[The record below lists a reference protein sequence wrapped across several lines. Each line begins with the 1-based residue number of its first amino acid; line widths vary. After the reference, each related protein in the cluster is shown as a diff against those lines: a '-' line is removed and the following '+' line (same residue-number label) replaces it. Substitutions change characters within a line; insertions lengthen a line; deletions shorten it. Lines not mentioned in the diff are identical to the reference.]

1 MSSSGPVSDQPI
13 PQQRRSKM
21 ATSNEASSS
30 TPTRPTLS
38 SSRGSPYLP
47 TSRETLLLAIF
58 PALLLFGTIF
68 STLSPQTRAAAA
80 AATTA
85 GSASATS
92 HYPQSPEFAPSY
104 FARKSNVLNVLF
116 VKRGWFWI
124 TVTFFAFVAT
134 HPYFTAVQKAPS
146 KTLFGRRASAAIRWS
161 LVTGW
166 WILVTQWFFGPA
178 LIDRSFR
185 LTGGGCEA
193 LQALADEIE
202 AEAVQQGRAGSTSA
216 QFLNAASSSSACKNA
231 GGTWSGGH
239 DISGHVFLLTLGTTF
254 LAQEIG
260 WVLWR
265 KVAASTA
272 TGARAVDSRAIV
284 MGDGAVKSAEVEA
297 GLGGSV
303 LESPAVLSS
312 VLVTR
317 FASVVVGLSMWML
330 LMTAIYFHTWPE
342 KLTGLIV
349 ALTGYYGVYVVPR
362 FVPALRHVVGLP
374 GL

>member
-1 MSSSGPVSDQPI
+1 MVPNS
-13 PQQRRSKM
+13 
-21 ATSNEASSS
+21 EASSS
-30 TPTRPTLS
+30 TPSRSTAP
-38 SSRGSPYLP
+38 SRGSPYLP
-47 TSRETLLLAIF
+47 TSRETLLLTIF
-58 PALLLFGTIF
+58 PAVLLFGTIF
-68 STLSPQTRAAAA
+68 SVLSPQTRAAAA

-116 VKRGWFWI
+116 VKRGWFWV

-134 HPYFTAVQKAPS
+134 HPHFTAVQKAPS
-146 KTLFGRRASAAIRWS
+146 KTLFGRRASAVIRWS

-202 AEAVQQGRAGSTSA
+202 AEAVQQGRAGSKSA
-216 QFLNAASSSSACKNA
+216 QFLNAASTSAACKHA
-231 GGTWSGGH
+231 GGKWSGGH

-265 KVAASTA
+265 KIAASTS
-272 TGARAVDSRAIV
+272 TNARAVDSRAIV

-297 GLGGSV
+297 GLNGAAV
-303 LESPAVLSS
+303 ESSAVLSA

-317 FASVVVGLSMWML
+317 FASVIVGLSMWML

-342 KLTGLIV
+342 KLTGLVV
-349 ALTGYYGVYVVPR
+349 ALAGFYGVYVVPR

>member
-1 MSSSGPVSDQPI
+1 MP
-13 PQQRRSKM
+13 
-21 ATSNEASSS
+21 AASETAAS
-30 TPTRPTLS
+30 TPTRPTPV
-38 SSRGSPYLP
+38 SSRGSPFLP

-68 STLSPQTRAAAA
+68 SVLSPQTRAAAA

-104 FARKSNVLNVLF
+104 FARKNNVLNVFF

-134 HPYFTAVQKAPS
+134 HPYFAAVQKAPS
-146 KTLFGRRASAAIRWS
+146 KTLLGRRASAAIRWS

-166 WILVTQWFFGPA
+166 WILVTQWCFGPA

-193 LQALADEIE
+193 LQALADDIE
-202 AEAVQQGRAGSTSA
+202 AEAIQQGRAGSKSA
-216 QFLNAASSSSACKNA
+216 QFLNAASSSSACKHA
-231 GGTWSGGH
+231 GGKWSGGH

-265 KVAASTA
+265 KVSATASN
-272 TGARAVDSRAIV
+272 GARAVDSRAIV

-297 GLGGSV
+297 AIGGPAI
-303 LESPAVLSS
+303 ETPAVLSA

-317 FASVVVGLSMWML
+317 FASGVVGLSLWML

-349 ALTGYYGVYVVPR
+349 ALAGFYGVYVVPR